1 MSRNLES
8 LAIIDAQI
16 HEPCPGKPLDDSLK
30 DQTSLW
36 QVELAREAM
45 DAIGVDIA
53 LAVTSE
59 KFIDFAHER
68 FPGRFPGVY
77 TLWHTH
83 PDLAAEVRRIKA
95 HPAMVAGRALV
106 GDFVTAR
113 MRPEFAAGVFD
124 PLYAAAEEVGLPIF
138 NSTHGGCAHMAAI
151 AVRHPK
157 LPLIIDHIGIAQ
169 HPVSPR
175 ETMSWAPFEDLLALA
190 KYPNIHVKLCGAP
203 LLSQA
208 NYPYEDVW
216 PNLKRLFQAFGYER
230 VMWGSDYT
238 RLRTADLPKGER
250 PRRRGITY
258 AENLNYLLHSD
269 HLTYEQKALVLGG
282 TARRLFNLP
291 PISQDWGPPPMSWRV
306 P

>member
-1 MSRNLES
+1 MSSNLES
-8 LAIIDAQI
+8 LEIIDAQI
-16 HEPCPGKPLDDSLK
+16 HEPPTGKPLDENL
-30 DQTSLW
+30 QEHTSLW

-45 DAIGVDIA
+45 DAVGVDIA

-59 KFIDFAHER
+59 KFIDCAHRR
-68 FPGRFPGVY
+68 FPGRFPGVH
-77 TLWHTH
+77 TFWHTH
-83 PDLAAEVRRIKA
+83 SDLAAEARRIKA

-106 GDFVTAR
+106 GDFINAK

-124 PLYAAAEEVGLPIF
+124 PLYATAEEVGLPIF
-138 NSTHGGCAHMAAI
+138 NSTHGGCAQMAAI
-151 AVRHPK
+151 AARHPK
-157 LPLIIDHIGIAQ
+157 LTLIIDHIGVAQ
-169 HPVSPR
+169 HPVSPP
-175 ETMSWAPFEDLLALA
+175 ETMSWAPFEHLLALA
-190 KYPNIHVKLCGAP
+190 KYPNVHVKLCGAP
-203 LLSQA
+203 LLSQQ

-238 RLRTADLPKGER
+238 RLRTADRPKGER
-250 PRRRGITY
+250 PRRRGIGY

-282 TARRLFNLP
+282 NARRLFNLP
-291 PISQDWGPPPMSWRV
+291 PISQDWGPPPMSWRS